1 MKIVSVLYKHYWQ
14 VITGVGPDEGHAQ
27 TDINNESKSTSS
39 FISVSALHWHSR
51 ITPKGATL
59 KAESIGLNV
68 LAKFLVL

>member
-1 MKIVSVLYKHYWQ
+1 M
-14 VITGVGPDEGHAQ
+14 GPDEGHAQ

-39 FISVSALHWHSR
+39 SFISVSALHWHSR
-51 ITPKGATL
+51 ITPKGVESDSTL